1 MSPKQLPPLF
11 TLCIG
16 TFIAVLILG
25 GLGLSQLQLQHQQ
38 SQDRYGKSQVVNLA
52 QQAQGAALKRDL
64 ISLRVIAE
72 QALQSP
78 NIDSVSVFGVDNKL
92 LAAAG
97 EPHNRHPTANLSYSH
112 AINIEDSVVGYIT
125 ITTSS
130 RTSGSGFQYT
140 FWALLALSLAGAAL
154 SWLGHPS
161 LGLQEKKTSSAT
173 SAEPQPGD
181 TEKPDIGAWL
191 IIQSGNLGRL
201 QQQLSAAALEQLLSE
216 FNRQLESVLNLY
228 QGQLLWVD
236 GDSFHCGFHIDS
248 KHNACAVSNAICS
261 SKLLLE
267 LGRKRPGIKLHFKA
281 AILPP
286 AGGGEYSHL
295 FAAYKASH
303 KQRLLLQDQDDGTV
317 LISQSLL
324 QQSNMREQLELSST
338 HLPDTQIIDHIK
350 PAYSK
355 LLDEQL
361 KTLATDLA

>member
-1 MSPKQLPPLF
+1 MSPKQFPPLF
-11 TLCIG
+11 ALCIG

-25 GLGLSQLQLQHQQ
+25 GLGLSQLQIQQ
-38 SQDRYGKSQVVNLA
+38 QQAQDRYGNSQVVNLS
-52 QQAQGAALKRDL
+52 QQAQEAALKRDL

-78 NIDSVSVFGVDNKL
+78 GIDSVSVFGIDNKL
-92 LAAAG
+92 LATAG
-97 EPHNRHPTANLSYSH
+97 EPHNRHQAASLSYSH

-125 ITTSS
+125 IAVTAKA
-130 RTSGSGFQYT
+130 SGSGFQYT
-140 FWALLALSLAGAAL
+140 FWVLLILSLAGAAL

-161 LGLQEKKTSSAT
+161 TAQQDKTSNSAAPT
-173 SAEPQPGD
+173 KASSEYAE
-181 TEKPDIGAWL
+181 TPDIGAWL

-201 QQQLSAAALEQLLSE
+201 QQQLSATALEQLLSE

-236 GDSFHCGFHIDS
+236 GDSFHCGFHINS
-248 KHNACAVSNAICS
+248 KRSACAVSNAICS

-286 AGGGEYSHL
+286 AAGREYSHL

-303 KQRLLLQDQDDGTV
+303 KQRLLLQDQADGTV

-338 HLPDTQIIDHIK
+338 HLPDTQIIDQIK

-361 KTLATDLA
+361 KTLAP